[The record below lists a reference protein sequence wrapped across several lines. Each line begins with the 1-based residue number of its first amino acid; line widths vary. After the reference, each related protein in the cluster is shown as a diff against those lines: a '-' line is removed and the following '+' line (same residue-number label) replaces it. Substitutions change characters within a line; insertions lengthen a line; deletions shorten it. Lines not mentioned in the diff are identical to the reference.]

1 MGGLRK
7 FKVNLEKNLNSIDVK
22 KETFRNVITGEIYRI
37 MKAENKN
44 QTDLSMCLGIS
55 KAAVSKLLT
64 GDRNFTVDKIVEI
77 ADTLGYLTKISFYK
91 NSPVAYIASFKKGFR
106 YSQQTIRRITLNKVN
121 GDFSFEE
128 EVKEKWEVASELM
141 IKKTPEYK
149 IL

>member
-1 MGGLRK
+1 MGGLSK

-22 KETFRNVITGEIYRI
+22 KETFRNVITGELYRI
-37 MKAENKN
+37 MKAEQKN
-44 QTDLSMCLGIS
+44 QTDLSLCLGIS

-77 ADTLGYLTKISFYK
+77 ADTLGYLPKISFYK
-91 NSPVAYIASFKKGFR
+91 DSPEAYIASFKKSFR

-128 EVKEKWEVASELM
+128 EVKEKWEIASEFM
-141 IKKTPEYK
+141 VKKTPEYK